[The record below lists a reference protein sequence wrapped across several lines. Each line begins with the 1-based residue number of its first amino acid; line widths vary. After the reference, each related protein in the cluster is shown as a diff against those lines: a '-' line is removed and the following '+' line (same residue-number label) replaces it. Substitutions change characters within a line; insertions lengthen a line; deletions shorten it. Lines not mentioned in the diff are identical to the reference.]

1 MIVDQKYN
9 PNLQSGIFAN
19 TLLARGVPLSKF
31 IVGSSSGLETFN
43 DLSQSSRIA
52 IARNLYPQAEFIE
65 SINGRFNKFTNHR
78 LNVIEGVYFPGEGE
92 SLGGINVEKNEGRS
106 VVYQLID
113 QEGNVDVDLT
123 YDLAVY
129 WKDFFNYDTITL
141 AYDTFNA
148 DGSLNAN
155 IIVTMPEIPS
165 SYSVKFNKNIK
176 TIYNSNESFNDE
188 LVEITL

>member
-1 MIVDQKYN
+1 MIVDQNYN
-9 PNLQSGIFAN
+9 PNLQSGIYAD
-19 TLLARGVPLSKF
+19 TLLACGVPISKF
-31 IVGSSSGLETFN
+31 IIGASSGAETFN
-43 DLSQSSRIA
+43 GLSQSSRIA

-65 SINGRFNKFTNHR
+65 SINGRFNKFAKHR

-92 SLGGINVEKNEGRS
+92 SLGGLNVEKNEGRS
-106 VVYQLID
+106 VVYQLVD
-113 QEGNVDVDLT
+113 QEGKIDVDLT
-123 YDLAVY
+123 YDLALY

-155 IIVTMPEIPS
+155 IIVTMPEVPS
-165 SYSVKFNKNIK
+165 SFSVKFNKNIN
-176 TIYNSNESFNDE
+176 TIYNSNNAFTDE